1 MYGQG
6 SYQGVHEVDKSAW
19 RLLPNCHNHLKVTC
33 RLVGMTSDFVRYML
47 FMTCRGMHVLL
58 SCTKPSS
65 SPGMN
70 CALSL
75 YGDIELLPP
84 WTIQY
89 TWKYELPNGRTRGL
103 ISHRI
108 TWASNSHHY
117 CPNYARTSK
126 NVHSCFIFNKDFIV
140 IFKTIFHP
148 QMSRGL
154 GCVENRARSTV
165 IIILLKM
172 DRRISKR
179 DNILGVASVV
189 KLYKMTK

>member
-1 MYGQG
+1 MHTGRLLFIHFYFSIVTPFDVIIASPLSNYHPIAYIVFYICISWIYGQG

-33 RLVGMTSDFVRYML
+33 RLVDMTSDFVRYML

-58 SCTKPSS
+58 SCTKPGS

-89 TWKYELPNGRTRGL
+89 TWKYELHNG
-103 ISHRI
+103 
-108 TWASNSHHY
+108 
-117 CPNYARTSK
+117 
-126 NVHSCFIFNKDFIV
+126 
-140 IFKTIFHP
+140 
-148 QMSRGL
+148 GL
-154 GCVENRARSTV
+154 G
-165 IIILLKM
+165 
-172 DRRISKR
+172 D
-179 DNILGVASVV
+179 
-189 KLYKMTK
+189 